1 MWARHRV
8 SVAEAREA
16 LADADALLFD
26 PDPKSRSGNSARLP
40 GHAPTAVGVLV
51 VILVH
56 RSQTGPAVGGARTL
70 GGPTALIDARKGRR
84 VSHEHGREAAC

>member
-56 RSQTGPAVGGARTL
+56 RSDRPGGWWGANAWRANSTDRRTY
-70 GGPTALIDARKGRR
+70 
-84 VSHEHGREAAC
+84 REESQP